1 MKTIVSFLL
10 VCFFFMNCNTQQE
23 VSSISTIELKALLE
37 NDNIQ
42 LLDIRTPDEIKLGFI
57 DKAKFANFFDDD
69 FVQQV
74 STKFNIEKPIYIYC
88 RSGNRSVKA
97 SKLLIPKGYN
107 VINVLGGY
115 NKWQAEHK

>member
-1 MKTIVSFLL
+1 MKTTVSFLL
-10 VCFFFMNCNTQQE
+10 VCFFFMNCKTQDE
-23 VSSISTIELKALLE
+23 VSSISTIELEALLE
-37 NDNIQ
+37 YDNIQ
-42 LLDIRTPDEIKLGFI
+42 LLDIRTPEEIKLGFI

-97 SKLLIPKGYN
+97 SSLLIPKGYN

>member
-10 VCFFFMNCNTQQE
+10 MSFFFLNCNTQE
-23 VSSISTIELKALLE
+23 ELSSISTNELKTLLQ
-37 NDNIQ
+37 NDTIQ
-42 LLDIRTPDEIKLGFI
+42 LLDIRAPEEVKLGSI

-69 FVQQV
+69 FAEQV
-74 STKFNIEKPIYIYC
+74 STKFDIEKPIYIYC

-97 SKLLIPKGYN
+97 LKLLKPKGYV

-115 NKWQAEHK
+115 NKWKAENK